1 MNYQNIYNKIILR
14 GKDRVLTGYTEIH
27 HILPKCL
34 GGDNS
39 ADNLVELTAEEHFV
53 VHQLLVRMY
62 PTVRGLIYAAIR
74 MTGKGAY
81 NRKTNN
87 KLYGWL
93 KQRRSAVGQSEEHK
107 LKNSIA
113 NSGVKNHMYGKA
125 RPEEVK
131 TKLRNAN
138 IGKIMPDE
146 VKEKIS
152 STLKGRIVSQSTR
165 EKLGKVH
172 KGKVTS
178 EETKRKI
185 SETKRMNRLKKE
197 EAPNGLLL

>member
-1 MNYQNIYNKIILR
+1 MNYKNIYDKIILR
-14 GKDRVLTGYTEIH
+14 GKNRILSGYTETH
-27 HILPKCL
+27 HIIPKCL

-39 ADNLVELTAEEHFV
+39 PNNLVELTAEEHFV
-53 VHQLLVRMY
+53 VHQLLVKMY
-62 PTVRGLIYAAIR
+62 PGIRGLIYAAIR

-93 KQRRSAVGQSEEHK
+93 KKKRSTVGQSEEHR

-113 NSGVKNHMYGKA
+113 NSGDKNHMYGKT
-125 RPEEVK
+125 RTDEVK
-131 TKLRNAN
+131 EKLRIAN
-138 IGKIMPDE
+138 TGKIMPTE

-152 STLKGRIVSQSTR
+152 TTLKGRVVSQSTR

-172 KGKVTS
+172 KGKITS

-185 SETKRMNRLKKE
+185 SETKRINRLKKQ
-197 EAPNGLLL
+197 EASNGFLL